1 MTTKTKQTDLNTIL
15 GKSQDSESMGSIQD
29 VCGFNQEIHIL
40 GGIIKL
46 GQYGK
51 YALLTILTNGKQ
63 QTVHSSSMPIV
74 ETVEKL
80 IAKNSFNGT
89 DTISCMVKKGKSS
102 NDRTFYSLVGMEE

>member
-15 GKSQDSESMGSIQD
+15 GKSQDSESAGSIQD
-29 VCGFNQEIHIL
+29 VCGFNKTIL
-40 GGIIKL
+40 MQDGEVKQ

-51 YALLTILTNGKQ
+51 YALLTILTENGKQ
-63 QTVHSSSMPIV
+63 KVHSSSMPIV

-80 IAKNSFNGT
+80 IAKNCFNGT
-89 DTISCMVKKGKSS
+89 DTVACCVRKGKSS